1 LTVASTLFP
10 PGKLQ
15 WTVVFVFQD
24 TSQRSLW
31 ITWAKLGV
39 VRNAQLVDLSVSQGP
54 PAVSTVQLGD
64 LQLSR
69 ANPRAR
75 WAATQPHV
83 VVKDVKDVAEDQ
95 SGPQIA
101 W

>member
-1 LTVASTLFP
+1 M
-10 PGKLQ
+10 
-15 WTVVFVFQD
+15 VFVFQD

-69 ANPRAR
+69 ANPNVLRAR

-83 VVKDVKDVAEDQ
+83 AVKDVKDVAEDQ